1 MKDWIADILGFAG
14 HTVSLNLLH
23 AVAVGQI
30 QSETNR
36 QTNRSNQVPVK
47 LYLWRQ
53 MEFDVILVS

>member
-14 HTVSLNLLH
+14 HMVSLNLLH

-30 QSETNR
+30 QSE
-36 QTNRSNQVPVK
+36 TNRSNQVPVK